1 MRRDCSSSTGEHPPT
16 GLARLGQPFA
26 IGWPAM
32 PLGRTGDCLQR
43 ALAAIFCLRV
53 LIASIWEEN
62 RCNRECHAVRHL
74 PSCAA

>member
-1 MRRDCSSSTGEHPPT
+1 
-16 GLARLGQPFA
+16 
-26 IGWPAM
+26 M

-62 RCNRECHAVRHL
+62 RCNRYRCAVR
-74 PSCAA
+74 

>member
-1 MRRDCSSSTGEHPPT
+1 
-16 GLARLGQPFA
+16 
-26 IGWPAM
+26 M

-53 LIASIWEEN
+53 LFASVWEEN
-62 RCNRECHAVRHL
+62 RCKRECHAVRHL